1 MATITGLEEKRGRYE
16 IWLDGTLWLRIPV
29 RHFHK
34 MPLSEGEYIDP
45 DAYIDRIAALQGA
58 ECYEAALTILDSA
71 AQTRSGMAR
80 ALMRRGYVRP
90 AAEAAADRLAE
101 IGLIDDQRYA
111 ERIAQASLNKPVGAF
126 AVRQKLRAKRISED
140 DIDSAMECFDD
151 AQQQSACFAAAEKLY
166 RKYAQLPR
174 RESRA
179 KLSQALARRGFGWD
193 AISTA
198 VERILNEA
206 DEQE

>member
-1 MATITGLEEKRGRYE
+1 MAIITGLEEKRGRYE
-16 IWLDGTLWLRIPV
+16 IWLDGTLWLRIPA
-29 RHFHK
+29 RHFSK
-34 MPLSEGEYIDP
+34 IPLSEGEYLDP
-45 DAYIDRIAALQGA
+45 DAYIDRIAALQNA
-58 ECYEAALTILDSA
+58 ECYEAGLTILDSA
-71 AQTRSGMAR
+71 AQTRSGMVR
-80 ALMRRGYVRP
+80 ALQRRGYVRP
-90 AAEAAADRLAE
+90 AAEAAAERLSE

-111 ERIAQASLNKPVGAF
+111 ERIAQASLHKPIGAF

-140 DIDSAMECFDD
+140 DIDAAMECFDD
-151 AQQQSACFAAAEKLY
+151 VQQQSACLAACEKLY

-193 AISTA
+193 AISSA
-198 VERILNEA
+198 VAHILDEF